1 MQRMSGDFGKV
12 RFLSFVL
19 VLVAYFQCGV
29 GELLIPN
36 LENIY
41 KEEKQ
46 HASSLAMLQAVAQYT
61 ARGYAPSSIPT
72 RAPSLPSLREAL
84 QQAQSKEETK

>member
-1 MQRMSGDFGKV
+1 MSGDFGKV

-36 LENIY
+36 LEIMY
-41 KEEKQ
+41 EEEKQ
-46 HASSLAMLQAVAQYT
+46 HASSLAMLQAVAQFT
-61 ARGYAPSSIPT
+61 ARGYAPSSIPK
-72 RAPSLPSLREAL
+72 RDLSLPSLREAL
-84 QQAQSKEETK
+84 QQAQRKEETK